1 MYMRMEA
8 FRREV
13 GLFWFGLAPKLKR
26 IGII

>member
-1 MYMRMEA
+1 MEA

>member
-1 MYMRMEA
+1 MEA

-13 GLFWFGLAPKLKR
+13 GLFWLGLAPKLKR